1 MMGYGI
7 ADCNNFFVS
16 CERVFRPDL
25 EGRPVVVLS
34 NNDGCIVS
42 RSNEAKAMGIPMGL
56 PYFMLS
62 DYDPQGRVAV
72 FSSNF
77 ALYADMSSRV
87 MSILRDMVGEVE
99 PYSIDECFFP
109 CGLSGEERGLA
120 ETLPARIRQWTGI
133 PVSIGLAPTKTMAKM
148 ACRFAKTHK
157 GYRGF
162 CCIDSHEK
170 MRKAAA
176 LSDVGEVWGVGR
188 RSAKALAKAGIRTVA
203 DFLAAPEG
211 QVRRLMGVNGLRVLG
226 ELRGEVCLQDELVD
240 TRKGICTSR
249 SFAKP
254 VSEWVDL
261 RHMVANFATLCASK
275 LRKQNSVA
283 CVVGVFVA
291 SSRFRQDEGRQ
302 GGMQNV
308 VLQEGTSN
316 HIDIVRAA
324 EMAAG
329 RLFRKGE
336 EYKKAGVVLGGISS
350 ANSVQR
356 SLFAQDD
363 FDGEQRRRSLSKVVD
378 EINAARGAN
387 TVHLASQM
395 VTRGDAKGGDAGGSL
410 LGNIRRDLLSPR
422 YTTDWGDILQV
433 R

>member
-1 MMGYGI
+1 MTGYGI

-42 RSNEAKAMGIPMGL
+42 RSNEAKAMNIPMGL

-62 DYDPQGRVAV
+62 DYDPQGRVAA

-87 MSILRDMVGEVE
+87 FGILRDAVGDVE

-109 CGLSGEERGLA
+109 CGLGGEERALA
-120 ETLPARIRQWTGI
+120 EALPARIRQWTGI

-148 ACRFAKTHK
+148 ACHFAKTHK
-157 GYRGF
+157 GYNGF

-170 MRKAAA
+170 MRKAAG
-176 LSDVGEVWGVGR
+176 LVGVGEVWGVGR
-188 RSAKALAKAGIRTVA
+188 RSATALAKAGIRTVA
-203 DFLAAPEG
+203 DFLAASEG
-211 QVRRLMGVNGLRVLG
+211 QIRRLMGVNGLRVLS
-226 ELRGEVCLQDELVD
+226 ELRGEVSLQDELVD
-240 TRKGICTSR
+240 TRQGICTSR

-254 VSEWVDL
+254 VGEWVDL
-261 RHMVANFATLCASK
+261 RHMVANFATLCASR

-291 SSRFRQDEGRQ
+291 SSRFRQEGGRHD
-302 GGMQNV
+302 GMQNV

-324 EMAAG
+324 EAAAG
-329 RLFRKGE
+329 RLFHKGA
-336 EYKKAGVVLGGISS
+336 EYKKAGVVLSGISS

-363 FDGEQRRRSLSKVVD
+363 FDGELRRRSLSKVVD
-378 EINAARGAN
+378 EINAASGAN

-395 VTRGDAKGGDAGGSL
+395 ATRGGAKGAGAGGSL
-410 LGNIRRDLLSPR
+410 LGNIRRELLSPR
-422 YTTDWGDILQV
+422 YTTDWADILQV

>member
-34 NNDGCIVS
+34 NNDGCVVS
-42 RSNEAKAMGIPMGL
+42 RSNEAKAMNIPMGL
-56 PYFMLS
+56 PYFMLG
-62 DYDPQGRVAV
+62 DYDPAGRVAA

-87 MSILRDMVGEVE
+87 MGVLCDAVGEVE

-120 ETLPARIRQWTGI
+120 EALPARIRQWTGI
-133 PVSIGLAPTKTMAKM
+133 PVSIGLAPTKTLAKM
-148 ACRFAKTHK
+148 ACHFAKTHK
-157 GYRGF
+157 GYNGF

-170 MRKAAA
+170 MRKAAG
-176 LSDVGEVWGVGR
+176 LVDVGEVWGIGR

-203 DFLAAPEG
+203 DLLAASEG
-211 QVRRLMGVNGLRVLG
+211 QVRRLMGVNGLRVLS
-226 ELRGEVCLQDELVD
+226 ELRGEVSLQDELVD

-254 VSEWVDL
+254 VGEWADL

-291 SSRFRQDEGRQ
+291 SSRFRHDEGRHD
-302 GGMQNV
+302 GMQNV

-329 RLFRKGE
+329 RLFRKGA

-363 FDGEQRRRSLSKVVD
+363 FDGEQRRRSLSRIVD
-378 EINAARGAN
+378 EINMAQGAN

-395 VTRGDAKGGDAGGSL
+395 ATRRNTGEADAGGSL
-410 LGNIRRDLLSPR
+410 LGNIRREFLSPR